1 MSKDLNMKLGN
12 LYMLQGLQ
20 KNKHEKWM
28 RTLYGT
34 LANTSNELSHRS
46 DMHVYTDGAVFLCM
60 GEDGEH
66 RYKVLTPQ
74 GDIVVLWRNGNKTK
88 FREV

>member
-1 MSKDLNMKLGN
+1 MSRLEMKRGH

-28 RTLYGT
+28 RTMYGA
-34 LANTSNELSHRS
+34 LANTSNGAPTRS
-46 DMHVYTDGAVFLCM
+46 NVYVYTDGAVFLCM

-66 RYKVLTPQ
+66 RYKVLSPH
-74 GDIVVLWRNGNKTK
+74 GEIVKLWRHGNKTK

>member
-1 MSKDLNMKLGN
+1 MSEDLQMKLGN

-20 KNKHEKWM
+20 KNKNERWM
-28 RTLYGT
+28 RVSYGT
-34 LANTSNELSHRS
+34 LCNTSLRTFQRPTV
-46 DMHVYTDGAVFLCM
+46 VYTDGDVFLCM
-60 GEDGEH
+60 GEDGTH

-74 GDIVVLWRNGNKTK
+74 GDIVTVWRNGNKSK

>member
-1 MSKDLNMKLGN
+1 MNRLQMKLGN

-28 RTLYGT
+28 RTMYGA
-34 LANTSNELSHRS
+34 LANTSTDNSIRS
-46 DMHVYTDGAVFLCM
+46 NVHIYTDGDVFLCM

-66 RYKVLTPQ
+66 RYKVLTPH
-74 GDIVVLWRNGNKTK
+74 GEIVKLWRHGNKTK